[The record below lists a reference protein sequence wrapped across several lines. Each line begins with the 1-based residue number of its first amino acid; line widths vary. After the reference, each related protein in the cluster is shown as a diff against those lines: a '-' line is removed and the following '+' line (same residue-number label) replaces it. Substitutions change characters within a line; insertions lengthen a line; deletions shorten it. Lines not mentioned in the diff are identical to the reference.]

1 MTRPAFWSGPLTPE
15 GEGTK
20 PRADANDPPPARLE
34 YAPMD
39 FRLPSLGEGIDS
51 ATVTAVLVKPGDA
64 VTAGQNVLAVET
76 DKAAMEV
83 EADAAGTVEA
93 VLVKQGDKVP
103 VGGPVYRLAG
113 AGAAKAAA
121 PASPPPP
128 PAAKPAPASPPPTA
142 PAAPSGGASEFRLPN
157 LGEGI
162 DAATVT
168 AVLVKPGDAVKPGTP
183 VVSVETDKASMEV
196 EADTAGTVAAVR
208 VKQGDKLPIGAVIL
222 SLSGGAAPAEAPS
235 KPAAP
240 TEAAPAPAGPA
251 RAASP
256 APAPHANGTPAKS
269 AEVVPAGPATRRL
282 ARELGVGLGEVKG
295 SGRGGRVTL
304 DDVKSFVR
312 DERQKVKAAPAGGAG
327 GLSGKTVADSF
338 TTPPLPDFSKFGEV
352 ERKPVAK
359 IRETIAK
366 NLTVAWRT
374 MPMVTQHDQADIT
387 DLEAGR
393 KRIVDA
399 LPKGAPK
406 ITMTVLAIK
415 ACVAALRDFPQFNS
429 SYDMNAGELV
439 VKKYY
444 HVGIA
449 VDTERG
455 LVVPVIKD
463 ADKKS
468 IRDIAAEVVG
478 LADKARAG
486 KLGLDDMRGGTF
498 TITNLGGIGGT
509 FFTPIVNYPEVAIL
523 GLSRSALQ
531 PVVRDGQVVPR
542 LVMPLS
548 LTYDHRVVDGADG
561 ARFTTRLVQLFSD
574 PLRLLMES

>member
-1 MTRPAFWSGPLTPE
+1 
-15 GEGTK
+15 
-20 PRADANDPPPARLE
+20 
-34 YAPMD
+34 MD

-64 VTAGQNVLAVET
+64 VAAGQSVVSVET

-83 EADAAGTVEA
+83 EADAAGTVA
-93 VLVKQGDKVP
+93 SVLVKPGDKLTIGSP
-103 VGGPVYRLAG
+103 ILSLNGSTAPA
-113 AGAAKAAA
+113 AESKPAAPAKAAA
-121 PASPPPP
+121 PAAPES
-128 PAAKPAPASPPPTA
+128 APAR
-142 PAAPSGGASEFRLPN
+142 PAQ
-157 LGEGI
+157 
-162 DAATVT
+162 
-168 AVLVKPGDAVKPGTP
+168 
-183 VVSVETDKASMEV
+183 
-196 EADTAGTVAAVR
+196 VAAV
-208 VKQGDKLPIGAVIL
+208 
-222 SLSGGAAPAEAPS
+222 
-235 KPAAP
+235 
-240 TEAAPAPAGPA
+240 
-251 RAASP
+251 
-256 APAPHANGTPAKS
+256 APHANGAAKPGTL
-269 AEVVPAGPATRRL
+269 VPAGPATRRL
-282 ARELGVGLGEVKG
+282 ARELGVALTELKG

-304 DDVKSFVR
+304 DDIKSFVR
-312 DERQKVKAAPAGGAG
+312 EERQKVKAAPAGGG
-327 GLSGKTVADSF
+327 GAAALSGKTVADSF
-338 TTPPLPDFSKFGEV
+338 TTPPLPDFSKYGEV

-374 MPMVTQHDQADIT
+374 MPMVTQFDAADIT

-393 KRIVDA
+393 KRVVDS

-406 ITMTVLAIK
+406 ITMTVLAVK

-429 SYDMNAGELV
+429 SYDMNAAELV

-444 HVGIA
+444 HIGIA

-478 LADKARAG
+478 LAEKARAG

-498 TITNLGGIGGT
+498 TITNLGGVGGT
-509 FFTPIVNYPEVAIL
+509 AFTPIVNYPEVAIL
-523 GLSRSALQ
+523 GLSRSAPQ
-531 PVVRDGQVVPR
+531 PVVKDGQIVPR
-542 LVMPLS
+542 LMMPLS

-574 PLRLLMES
+574 PLRLLMDS